1 MFGKGL
7 TWYGIISLPYQR
19 NHRGDYV
26 VERIWAQPR
35 LLEVLRD
42 LPTCT
47 GVGVRRDVVGIQEFY
62 TLISG
67 KDVELN
73 GFVDLKQCKRRQDTS

>member
-1 MFGKGL
+1 M
-7 TWYGIISLPYQR
+7 
-19 NHRGDYV
+19 
-26 VERIWAQPR
+26 ERIWVQPP

-47 GVGVRRDVVGIQEFY
+47 GVGVRRDVVGIEEFY

-67 KDVELN
+67 EDVELN
-73 GFVDLKQCKRRQDTS
+73 